1 MAVSYAKGPKT
12 AEERKRKRKIKG
24 GGSPLETEIRKGRE
38 SPLSETIIFR
48 EEKYPYFSLDNSKGM
63 FLKTTSNEVT
73 RSPFVIGLAGDRTF
87 LFSYKINDARKKIH
101 IPLNLFGQS
110 TYTKGEGTHLSN
122 NSHNKNVME

>member
-24 GGSPLETEIRKGRE
+24 GGPLWRQRYGKEEKVHYLR
-38 SPLSETIIFR
+38 PLSLEKKNIHISLWIIA
-48 EEKYPYFSLDNSKGM
+48 KGCSLKPPAM
-63 FLKTTSNEVT
+63 
-73 RSPFVIGLAGDRTF
+73 RSQGAPFVIGLAGDRTF

-110 TYTKGEGTHLSN
+110 TYTK
-122 NSHNKNVME
+122 

>member
-73 RSPFVIGLAGDRTF
+73 RSPFCHRPGR
-87 LFSYKINDARKKIH
+87 
-101 IPLNLFGQS
+101 
-110 TYTKGEGTHLSN
+110 
-122 NSHNKNVME
+122 